1 MAKGKNKRSKECL
14 MKKTKSHLYK
24 IFLLIIGST
33 LLHSGCIGA
42 NNQSSYPLISRFEK
56 SKNFRET
63 IFDYIDLE
71 IPVGKIDNAKS
82 QKNIL
87 KIEGK
92 GSFTHYYLTDQSSQ
106 YEFLKTYRYQIEQS
120 GFEIL
125 FQCESG
131 SDIRQ
136 SNCGKDMLKLASTA
150 RTYRGTYKKCG
161 DYDNTYILTAVLK
174 RPDKRNTY
182 LYLCSED
189 DEVSQ
194 SIIEEKDFDY
204 SHLKINTR
212 DYNPDQKSLSGLTEQ
227 TKQDEKNSKDHPV
240 ISRYR
245 GSYIRGYQVKDF
257 VQASLPVS
265 AIKYSELTEPEK
277 LNLFQASGK
286 ATFIQYR
293 AQPGTSQY
301 QVIQNYLQALK
312 KNNFDILYH
321 CSGEK
326 DCGDGMNDYS
336 PFVKHSSSDNAWFSC
351 QDSSTAI
358 ITARLKVAS
367 SRNLYL
373 FYCIVGK
380 PWTTISQTVIEEKSI
395 QTGLVT
401 VTADEMKK
409 SMQSKGKVAIYGIHF
424 NTNSHQ
430 IKPESN
436 KSLNEIAKFLKDNPK
451 LKLYVVGHT
460 DSQGKESSNHQLSQK
475 RGESVVEIL
484 TTQHGIATNRLL
496 ARGVGALVPVST
508 NQATE
513 GRQLNRRVE
522 LVEM

>member
-1 MAKGKNKRSKECL
+1 MHKGKLKNNIQ
-14 MKKTKSHLYK
+14 K
-24 IFLLIIGST
+24 IYLLILSFIIFHLS
-33 LLHSGCIGA
+33 CVGA
-42 NNQSSYPLISRFEK
+42 ENRSSQSLISRFEK
-56 SKNFRET
+56 SKDFRET

-71 IPVGKIDNAKS
+71 IPFGKIDDASS

-92 GSFTHYYLTDQSSQ
+92 GSFTHYSLTDDSSQ
-106 YEFLKTYRYQIEQS
+106 FEFLKAYRYQVKQS

-131 SDIRQ
+131 RDIRQ
-136 SNCGKDMLKLASTA
+136 SNCGKEMLKLASTA
-150 RTYRGTYKKCG
+150 RTYRGMHKKCG
-161 DYDNTYILTAVLK
+161 DYDNTYIMSAVLK
-174 RPDKRNTY
+174 RADKRKTY
-182 LYLCSED
+182 LYLCSEEG
-189 DEVSQ
+189 EVSQ

-204 SHLKINTR
+204 GRLKINTQ
-212 DYNPDQKSLSGLTEQ
+212 DYNPDQKSLSGLAEQ
-227 TKQDEKNSKDHPV
+227 TKQDEKNSKDHSV

-257 VQASLPVS
+257 VQASLPLS
-265 AIKYSELTEPEK
+265 AIKYSELRKPKK
-277 LNLFQASGK
+277 LNLLSTGGK

-312 KNNFDILYH
+312 KNNFDILYY

-336 PFVKHSSSDNAWFSC
+336 PFAKHSMGANAWFSC
-351 QDSSTAI
+351 KDSSTAI
-358 ITARLKVAS
+358 ITSRLRVANN
-367 SRNLYL
+367 RNLYM
-373 FYCIVGK
+373 FHCITGN
-380 PWTTISQTVIEEKSI
+380 PWTMISQTVIEEKPI

-409 SMQSKGKVAIYGIHF
+409 SLASKGKVAIYGIHF
-424 NTNSHQ
+424 NKDSDQ
-430 IKPESN
+430 IKLES
-436 KSLNEIAKFLKDNPK
+436 KSSLQEIAKFLSSNPS

-460 DSQGKESSNHQLSQK
+460 DSDGQEKYNQNLSQN
-475 RGESVVEIL
+475 RGQSVVKAL
-484 TTQHGIATNRLL
+484 TENHGIAKNRLQ
-496 ARGVGALVPVST
+496 ARGVGALVPIST
-508 NQATE
+508 NHASE